1 MHANGYIRALVVCL
15 AVVGIAG
22 CASHA
27 PVPAAAVAPAATEA
41 TPTLTPEVAPA
52 RRLYRIGPKDVIQI
66 QVYRRDDLNK
76 QMPVRDD
83 GTIFLPLAGVVKAEG
98 KTVTELAAELKARL
112 AEYVKEPQVDV
123 IVASYRAHVFSL
135 LGEVHEPGSFSLQAD
150 TRLLDALGNGKG
162 FTDKANLRDSY
173 LVRDGRILPLDL
185 YALFR
190 KGDVS
195 QNVYLEPGD
204 FVYVA
209 SRELTRVY
217 VLGEVNLPQVVPII
231 EGRLTLPEAIA
242 AAGGFNETT
251 AFKSNVK
258 VIRGGLAHP
267 RVTTVN
273 FEDFLHG
280 RPGQEVEL
288 ESGDIVFVPASGVAK
303 WSRIIGQILPNLS
316 QFIVDAAAIGSIT
329 K

>member
-231 EGRLTLPEAIA
+231 EGRLTLPE
-242 AAGGFNETT
+242 
-251 AFKSNVK
+251 
-258 VIRGGLAHP
+258 LAHP

-303 WSRIIGQILPNLS
+303 WSRIVGQILPNLS